1 MRCQFRLEPF
11 RAYRRGI
18 LVLNEMGKESFIG
31 NLQSELPFRSGLA
44 HLKGVLPRERFGL
57 KTEVLHDDRVAHLGF
72 RAGHKYSGSKH
83 RDGRFDALGTA
94 TLRRD
99 ALGRFDDHQIG
110 NKELD
115 SVSVEINGGALVIAL
130 FDDTTSVLKMFDVL
144 PHFRN
149 RQGSSSLKPRIVIT
163 SRLERR

>member
-31 NLQSELPFRSGLA
+31 NLQSEFPFRSGLA
-44 HLKGVLPRERFGL
+44 HLKGVFPRERLGL
-57 KTEVLHDDRVAHLGF
+57 KTKVLHDDRVAHLEFG
-72 RAGHKYSGSKH
+72 AGHKHRRSKR
-83 RDGRFDALGTA
+83 RDHRFDALGTA
-94 TLRRD
+94 TLGRD
-99 ALGRFDDHQIG
+99 AFGRFDDHQIG
-110 NKELD
+110 DKELN

-130 FDDTTSVLKMFDVL
+130 FDDTTTVLKMFDVL

-149 RQGSSSLKPRIVIT
+149 RQGSSSLEPRIVLT
-163 SRLERR
+163 ARLERH